1 MRPVIGITT
10 SISEDERTLQLNQ
23 CHTKLLFSLGALP
36 ILLPVTTDAA
46 IIAQYVQLVDGVML
60 TGGNDV
66 DPLTFGEYQSWLS
79 GSISPLR
86 DQFELTLCREIVT
99 HPEKA
104 VIGICRGFQVMNI
117 ALGGDIHQDIREG
130 CGQKTI
136 AHRQKQLARYASHPV
151 ALAEGSIL
159 HRVTGEDTLMV
170 NSLHHQA
177 LRNMAEGFAVT
188 ATAPDGIIEAAE
200 LTGHPFFM
208 GVQWHPELLWQ
219 PESGDTPHR
228 RLFEAFVEAATH

>member
-10 SISEDERTLQLNQ
+10 SISEDERTFQLNQ

-36 ILLPVTTDAA
+36 ILLPATTDAG
-46 IIAQYVQLVDGVML
+46 IIAEYVRMADGVML

-66 DPLTFGEYQSWLS
+66 DPIVFGEHQSWLS

-86 DQFELTLCREIVT
+86 DTFELTLCRELVK

-117 ALGGDIHQDIREG
+117 ALGGDIWQDIREG
-130 CGQKTI
+130 CGSKTI

-151 ALAEGSIL
+151 TLAGGSIL
-159 HRVTGEDTLMV
+159 RRVTGADTLMV

-177 LRNMAEGFAVT
+177 LRNMADGFNVT

-200 LTGHPFFM
+200 LTGHPFFV

-219 PESGDTPHR
+219 PDVGDTPHR
-228 RLFEAFVEAATH
+228 RLFEAFVAACSR

>member
-1 MRPVIGITT
+1 MRPMIGITT

-23 CHTKLLFSLGALP
+23 CYTKLLFSLGV
-36 ILLPVTTDAA
+36 LPVILPATTDGAV
-46 IIAQYVQLVDGVML
+46 IAQYADMVDGVMF

-66 DPLTFGEYQSWLS
+66 DPMLFGEHQSWLS

-86 DQFELTLCREIVT
+86 DEFELTLCRELLK

-117 ALGGDIHQDIREG
+117 ALGGDIWQDIREG
-130 CGQKTI
+130 CGSKTI

-151 ALAEGSIL
+151 SLTKGSIVQ
-159 HRVTGEDTLMV
+159 RVTGADTLMV

-177 LRNMAEGFAVT
+177 LRRMADGFTVT
-188 ATAPDGIIEAAE
+188 ATAPDGIVEAAE
-200 LTGHPFFM
+200 LQGHPFFV

-219 PESGDTPHR
+219 PDAGDTPHR
-228 RLFEAFVEAATH
+228 RLFEAFVDACRK